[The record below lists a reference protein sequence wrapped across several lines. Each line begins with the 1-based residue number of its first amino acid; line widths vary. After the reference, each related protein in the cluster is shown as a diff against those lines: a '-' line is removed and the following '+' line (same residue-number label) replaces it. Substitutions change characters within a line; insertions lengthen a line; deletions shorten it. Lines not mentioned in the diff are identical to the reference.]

1 MSFVKILE
9 DPGLPRRSGKTIMLA
24 MHYVQ
29 LVLDN
34 PGKQVAISDHHI
46 TVAADRN
53 LFDLVRAVLYT
64 LGIEHTAHAGAL
76 TITSSNQI
84 RRVAYPEADLCI
96 RADDD
101 ERWETS
107 RRSRPSNVIY

>member
-34 PGKQVAISDHHI
+34 PGKLAIVEDHHM

-53 LFDLVRAVLYT
+53 LFDLVRAVLHT
-64 LGIEHTAHAGAL
+64 LGIEHSAHAGTL
-76 TITSSNQI
+76 TITSNNQI
-84 RRVAYPEADLCI
+84 RRVAYPDADLCI
-96 RADDD
+96 RADHD
-101 ERWETS
+101 EQRETS
-107 RRSRPSNVIY
+107 RRGRPSNVIY